1 MAQGIRG
8 WKSGGTEVLRGLLV
22 LLAVGSL
29 AVERTERLVS
39 AGKDVSGAGASF
51 ISPGWLTALQ
61 RNWGDA
67 ASAVRVPP
75 VTLRQRP
82 PKRCFGRR

>member
-1 MAQGIRG
+1 M
-8 WKSGGTEVLRGLLV
+8 
-22 LLAVGSL
+22 LACAGARRADTSL

-67 ASAVRVPP
+67 ATAVRDCGV
-75 VTLRQRP
+75 VTGCLGSEKAAE
-82 PKRCFGRR
+82 KRSLSADG